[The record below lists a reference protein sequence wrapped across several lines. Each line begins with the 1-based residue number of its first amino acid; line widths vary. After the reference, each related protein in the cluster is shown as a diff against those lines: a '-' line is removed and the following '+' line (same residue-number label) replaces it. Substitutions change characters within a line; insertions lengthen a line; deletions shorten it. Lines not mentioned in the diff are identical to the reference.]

1 MTAND
6 VRRVLQQLVDGK
18 TVDEAK
24 LREALAAMEAV
35 VATQFTATEQPVQRP
50 DSRVTVD
57 EAVRVLAALF
67 RVMETTL
74 VAMRSKVGKAQV
86 LIAADV
92 ADAFIDA
99 QSVLKRAGHEP
110 VSARRDD
117 PVRLTQVVRRG

>member
-1 MTAND
+1 MTSND

-18 TVDEAK
+18 TVDEAR

-35 VATQFTATEQPVQRP
+35 VAAQFAPAEQPVHRP

-57 EAVRVLAALF
+57 EAVRSLAALF
-67 RVMETTL
+67 HVMEKTL
-74 VAMRSKVGKAQV
+74 VAMRAKSRSSV
-86 LIAADV
+86 LISADV

-110 VSARRDD
+110 VATRRDD